1 MVCVVEEE
9 SGEWKGDVE
18 ELKEVLSVLGK
29 EVPNL
34 VRGLMDP
41 LKELL
46 NMIYDPEKTRERAK
60 AIASFYRELKDQG
73 MPDSLIIELMKEHFV
88 NPLSLLKSITAEYG
102 KGHEEGE
109 EE

>member
-1 MVCVVEEE
+1 MVEEE
-9 SGEWKGDVE
+9 CGEWKGDVE
-18 ELKEVLSVLGK
+18 ELKEVFSVLGK

-34 VRGLMDP
+34 LRGLMDP

-60 AIASFYRELKDQG
+60 AIASFYKELKDQG

-88 NPLSLLKSITAEYG
+88 NPLSLLKSIVVERG
-102 KGHEEGE
+102 KEHEEEEGE